1 MKQKT
6 IKIIILG
13 VVIVGLVG
21 GGFWFAKVKKENFIK
36 SQTFDSINQFQE
48 NPSPETIS
56 KLKTFIESPLLD
68 QYLRERA
75 IFVLTDVSTKLEKNS
90 ETRDYLKGLALN
102 KEAPGN
108 LQSAAL
114 ANINL
119 IDELFPPEKHGIMN
133 TEVLGEIK
141 PGNQISIIVKLLSD
155 IDVENVEIGVGEIKQ
170 YSPMMDGE
178 QYKPSIILTPISKP
192 AIWKGSIKANILNE
206 LKFDFQVEKEG
217 EVKLP
222 IIYKF
227 NFDQI
232 DYEMERQFLYF
243 KITKTGGEFFRFD
256 DSTPQL

>member
-13 VVIVGLVG
+13 VVIAGLAVG
-21 GGFWFAKVKKENFIK
+21 GGFWFTKVKKENFIK

-48 NPSPETIS
+48 NPSPEAINQ
-56 KLKTFIESPLLD
+56 LKTFIESPLLD

-90 ETRDYLKGLALN
+90 ETRDYLKEVALD
-102 KEAPGN
+102 KEVSSN
-108 LQSAAL
+108 LQSAAF

-119 IDELFPPEKHGIMN
+119 IDELFPPKKHGIMN

-155 IDVENVEIGVGEIKQ
+155 IDVEDVEVGAGEIKQ
-170 YSPMMDGE
+170 YSPMIGPE
-178 QYKPSIILTPISKP
+178 EYEPSIILTPISKP
-192 AIWKGSIKANILNE
+192 AIWKGSIKSDTLKE
-206 LKFDFQVEKEG
+206 LKFDFRIEKEG
-217 EVKLP
+217 EIKFPVV
-222 IIYKF
+222 YKF

-243 KITKTGGEFFRFD
+243 KITKTGGEFFRLD
-256 DSTPQL
+256 ASISQ